1 MKIKIDLNDIVV
13 MRMGKIFLMSVLM
26 GLFISSCKIQE
37 APGAYLPAQGKIVV
51 DDLAPEPV
59 PVADVV
65 PTPDRVVRPEDPDSG
80 VHVEEFVKE
89 PVLVE
94 EPVVKPLPSEVLVS
108 PVKEKEVTRAEKFDL
123 VEGQTSVIL
132 KNYHVVIGSFGMKT
146 NALNLQS
153 QMRPQY
159 NPILVVNEN
168 GLFRVL
174 LDSYDTYNEAR
185 NKINQI
191 KSQFPDAWILIQKR

>member
-13 MRMGKIFLMSVLM
+13 MRMGKIFLMSVLT

-37 APGAYLPAQGKIVV
+37 APGAYLPARGKIVV

-65 PTPDRVVRPEDPDSG
+65 PTPDRVVRPDDPDSG

-94 EPVVKPLPSEVLVS
+94 EPVVKPAPSEVLVS
-108 PVKEKEVTRAEKFDL
+108 PVKEKEVTRAEKFDV
-123 VEGQTSVIL
+123 VEGQTSVVL